1 MIGILLRQFLKHQVN
16 RILKFLIIFPDLHRV
31 NELNEGGEVLFLCRG
46 LIMDVANEGAV
57 EQRLG
62 LGPELVP
69 ALLLSFCVG
78 NQGCYQL

>member
-31 NELNEGGEVLFLCRG
+31 NELNEGGEILFLCRG
-46 LIMDVANEGAV
+46 LIVDVANEGAA

-62 LGPELVP
+62 LW
-69 ALLLSFCVG
+69 
-78 NQGCYQL
+78 